1 MLIGFAMAIPNCWV
15 VFMCQRSYIIL
26 AFVLWNELSLG
37 AIFGSLNCW
46 FAVCRHDGG
55 LSRMVTL
62 AEAVHEAVR
71 VEVVDDTAHMVMVT
85 ATSFWFRCLVRR
97 SVQWGILRYLRAGL
111 QEPLIHIGQ
120 LQGSCQGLQGSILEN
135 CADVFLLSTTKR
147 SVWACHYLITGL
159 LMKSRNC
166 GNDIMSNDVQ

>member
-1 MLIGFAMAIPNCWV
+1 MAIPNCWV

-55 LSRMVTL
+55 LSHMVT
-62 AEAVHEAVR
+62 VTGSPRGSVR
-71 VEVVDDTAHMVMVT
+71 GCCGWDSSYGDGNSYELLISMPCTTKCSMSYTA
-85 ATSFWFRCLVRR
+85 
-97 SVQWGILRYLRAGL
+97 IRAGL

>member
-1 MLIGFAMAIPNCWV
+1 MAIPNCWV
-15 VFMCQRSYIIL
+15 VFMCQRSYVIL

-55 LSRMVTL
+55 LSRMVT
-62 AEAVHEAVR
+62 VTGSPRGSVR
-71 VEVVDDTAHMVMVT
+71 GCCGWDSSYGDGNSYELLISMPCTKRCSMRYTAIPTCKPARTSDTR
-85 ATSFWFRCLVRR
+85 WP
-97 SVQWGILRYLRAGL
+97 IAGCR
-111 QEPLIHIGQ
+111 
-120 LQGSCQGLQGSILEN
+120 QGSPGGILEN
-135 CADVFLLSTTKR
+135 WTDVFLLSTTKR